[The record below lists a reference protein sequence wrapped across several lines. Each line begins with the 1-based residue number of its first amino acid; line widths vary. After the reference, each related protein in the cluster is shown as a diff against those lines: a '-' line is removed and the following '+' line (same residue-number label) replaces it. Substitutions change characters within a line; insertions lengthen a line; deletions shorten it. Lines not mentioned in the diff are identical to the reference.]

1 MPKGNIYLVPTV
13 LHEEALHTI
22 PNYVHEITEAIEIFF
37 VEDERTARRYLRKSG
52 YKKSFDEII
61 MLRIDEQNISECL
74 HYLLQGKD
82 VAILSE
88 AGVPTVADPGADIVK
103 LAHQSDIRVIPL
115 IGPSSILLALMA
127 SGFNGQQFSFKGY
140 LPIKS
145 VDRKAAI
152 KQLEQKLLQTG
163 ETQIFIETP
172 YRNNALIEDVIEVCN
187 KNTLFCI
194 AANLTGPN
202 EYVKTK
208 SIAEWKQ
215 QKPHLEKI
223 PAIFLLGN

>member
-22 PNYVHEITEAIEIFF
+22 PNYVHEITKATEIFF

-52 YKKSFDEII
+52 YKKDFDEII
-61 MLRIDEQNISECL
+61 MLRIDENNISECINF
-74 HYLLQGKD
+74 LLRGKD

-103 LAHQSDIRVIPL
+103 LAHQADIRVIPL

-145 VDRKAAI
+145 NERKAAI

-194 AANLTGPN
+194 AANLTGPD
-202 EYVKTK
+202 EFVKTK
-208 SIAEWKQ
+208 NIAEWKQ